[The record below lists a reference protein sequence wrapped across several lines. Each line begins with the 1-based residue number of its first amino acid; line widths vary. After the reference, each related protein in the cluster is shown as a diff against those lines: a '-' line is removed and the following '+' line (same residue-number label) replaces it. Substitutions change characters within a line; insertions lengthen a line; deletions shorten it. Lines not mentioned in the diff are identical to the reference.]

1 MSNNTLH
8 YYELHYIQ
16 TSVLI
21 VCLPLGNPNF
31 KKEVIMA
38 EYKAPLTDMNFLLYQ
53 VFNADKMWQ
62 QLPQLNEQVDQET
75 ATAILQECAKIAEQ
89 EIDPIARQGDEVG
102 VSFTLNGEGAGGQVK
117 TAPGYK
123 AAFDTF
129 AEGGWCALGGDVNY
143 GGMGMPKIVS
153 AFMEEMLC
161 SADISF
167 ALYPILTAGAALSL
181 AKHGSEELKQR
192 YLTKLY
198 SGEWSASMCLTEA
211 HAGSDLGIINT
222 KAVPQANGTYQVTGS
237 KIFIT
242 GGEHD
247 LTENIIHLV
256 LAKLPDAP
264 EGPKGI
270 SLFLVPKFNV
280 DDNDNM
286 AQRNHVSC
294 GAVEHK
300 MGINASATCVMNFD
314 GAQGFL
320 VGELNKGLACMFTM
334 MNFERI
340 GVGIQGM
347 SAGERSYQNALA
359 YAKDRRQGK
368 SLVKKSKNSEQP
380 ESIMVHGDVRRM
392 LLSMKAFNE
401 GSRALSC
408 YIAKQLDY
416 ATFGSGELQKKG
428 DTLAALMT
436 PLAKAFFTDLGFES
450 TVAGQQVLGG
460 HGYIREWGQ
469 EQLVRDARITQIY
482 EGTNGIQAMDL
493 LVRKVIGS
501 KGGMLNVFINEVND
515 YIQAQSNNVAMNEFI
530 QPLESALSDLSEI
543 STHLLAKS
551 TEDLNEL
558 GAAANDYLHV
568 FGYTAM
574 AFVWAKM
581 AEVSLNTLAT
591 PDNNNQGEYST
602 AFYQSKLHTARYY
615 YARLL
620 PRRLSLMATIKAG
633 CDTLFAINDE
643 LF

>member
-1 MSNNTLH
+1 
-8 YYELHYIQ
+8 
-16 TSVLI
+16 
-21 VCLPLGNPNF
+21 
-31 KKEVIMA
+31 MA

-62 QLPQLNEQVDQET
+62 QLPQLSEQVDQET
-75 ATAILQECAKIAEQ
+75 AIAILQECAKIAEQ
-89 EIDPIARQGDEVG
+89 EIAPIARQGDEIG
-102 VSFTLNGEGAGGQVK
+102 VSFSLNSEGVGGQVK

-123 AAFDTF
+123 EAFNTF
-129 AEGGWCALGGDVNY
+129 AQGGWCALGGDINY

-153 AFMEEMLC
+153 AFVEEMLC

-181 AKHGSEELKQR
+181 AKHGSEELKER
-192 YLTKLY
+192 YLTRLY
-198 SGEWSASMCLTEA
+198 SGEWSASMCLTES
-211 HAGSDLGIINT
+211 HAGSDLGIIKT
-222 KAVPQANGTYQVTGS
+222 KALPQAGGSYEITGS

-264 EGPKGI
+264 DGPRGI
-270 SLFLVPKFNV
+270 SLFLVPKIIVAENG
-280 DDNDNM
+280 NLGKKNK
-286 AQRNHVSC
+286 VSC
-294 GAVEHK
+294 GSIEHK

-347 SAGERSYQNALA
+347 AAAERSYQNALE

-368 SLVKKSKNSEQP
+368 ALNKSSSELSSKP
-380 ESIMVHGDVRRM
+380 DSIMVHGDVRRM

-416 ATFGSGELQKKG
+416 ATYGTGELQKKG
-428 DTLAALMT
+428 ETLSTLMT

-469 EQLVRDARITQIY
+469 EQLVRDARIAQIY

-493 LVRKVIGS
+493 LMRKVVGS
-501 KGGMLNVFINEVND
+501 KGTMIKIFIEEVRD
-515 YIQAQSNNVAMNEFI
+515 YIKAQQGNMVTANAMGEFI
-530 QPLESALSDLSEI
+530 EPLENALKDLDDVS
-543 STHLLAKS
+543 SLLLTKS
-551 TEDLNEL
+551 QDDLNEI

-574 AFVWAKM
+574 AFIWAKM
-581 AEVSLNTLAT
+581 AQVSLEQLNGLTNSDDEL
-591 PDNNNQGEYST
+591 NEYGED
-602 AFYQSKLHTARYY
+602 FYQSKLHTARYY
-615 YARLL
+615 FARLL
-620 PRRLSLMATIKAG
+620 PRRLSLLATIKSG
-633 CDTLFAINDE
+633 SHTLFTIEDN